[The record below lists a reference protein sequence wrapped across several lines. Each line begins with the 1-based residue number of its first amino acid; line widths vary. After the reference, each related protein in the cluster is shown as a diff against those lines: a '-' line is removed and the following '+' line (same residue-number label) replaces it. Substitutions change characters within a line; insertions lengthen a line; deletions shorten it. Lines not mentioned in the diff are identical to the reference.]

1 MTIECDQHDTA
12 SRWVLYHG
20 TSTYRLKEILRENRL
35 LLPPA
40 GDQKISLTTERSV
53 AEYFACNA
61 VFGDHQGHPD
71 EESKPVLL
79 VLDGA
84 GLLALQYELERFSDP
99 IWGDGECDWENEI
112 ACWTDIDPLDEV
124 LIEIEHLSEER
135 SQPYLER
142 RREPYKPI
150 GPRLAEYE
158 LSLMEHMVGRLEEG
172 HITADKADAIAAAIN
187 ALRVMVRSDAARPL
201 G

>member
-1 MTIECDQHDTA
+1 MKPNDRQLDHLP
-12 SRWVLYHG
+12 RWILYHG
-20 TSTYRLKEILRENRL
+20 TTSRRLRDILRENRL
-35 LLPPA
+35 RLPQA

-53 AEYFACNA
+53 AEYFASNA
-61 VFGDHQGHPD
+61 VFGDHRSHPD

-79 VLDGA
+79 LLDGA
-84 GLLALQYELERFSDP
+84 GLLALHYELESFSDP

-124 LIEIEHLSEER
+124 LIDIEPVLEER
-135 SQPYLER
+135 SQLYFER
-142 RREPYKPI
+142 RHEPYKPN

-158 LSLMEHMVGRLEEG
+158 LSVMEHMVDRLEEG
-172 HITADKADAIAAAIN
+172 HITADKAAAIAAAIN
-187 ALRVMVRSDAARPL
+187 GIRVMVRNNGARPT